1 MAATI
6 QSGTGDD
13 LMAEL
18 AEQIEDRPREPRDVL
33 GAALA
38 DALVREAIGLAALG
52 LVLLLMDERFRVWAR
67 GITGRLKWNFRDAQR
82 AAEDSAVARLRK
94 DISDFEHQ
102 AAKGDGGC
110 GCV

>member
-1 MAATI
+1 
-6 QSGTGDD
+6 
-13 LMAEL
+13 MAEL
-18 AEQIEDRPREPRDVL
+18 AEQVDERPREPRDVL

-52 LVLLLMDERFRVWAR
+52 IVLLLMDERFRVWAR
-67 GITGRLKWNFRDAQR
+67 GWAGRARWNLRDR
-82 AAEDSAVARLRK
+82 KKAAADAAVARLRR

-102 AAKGDGGC
+102 AARDGGC